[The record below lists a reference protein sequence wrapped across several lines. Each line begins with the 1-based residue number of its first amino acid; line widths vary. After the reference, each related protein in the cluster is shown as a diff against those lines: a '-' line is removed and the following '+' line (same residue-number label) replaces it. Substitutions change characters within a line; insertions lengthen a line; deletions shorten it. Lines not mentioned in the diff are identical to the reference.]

1 MDANDII
8 CCNNAMAACDVSPN
22 LPKVK
27 AIEAIIK
34 LIAEAPLA
42 GYRRPES
49 KRTGMGYLRGLAV
62 AHLVCRCQSG
72 QRRRKRRF
80 APPHQKETNVE
91 MHSERRSVLTA
102 GLGLATAGTM
112 GLLGACAPPVAS
124 KRGARTYVLVH
135 GAWHGGWVW
144 KGVAQALRTMGHE
157 VYAPSL
163 TGLGDRR
170 HLLNPTINLD
180 THADD
185 VVNLIEMEDLK
196 DIVLVGW
203 SYGGMVASE
212 VLARTTARIGAMV
225 YLDAFVP
232 ERGKALVDY
241 AGPPAE
247 RFRQAAAK
255 GQDIS
260 AIPLGV
266 FGVTDSVVIAHVTPR
281 LSLQPAQ
288 TFVQPSKALAERP
301 RIPHTYVRASGFAS
315 AGFDAFLKKFQEDPA
330 AKAVTIPTSH
340 LLMLTDPAATI
351 RLLAEAA

>member
-1 MDANDII
+1 MSVRPASTEKTL
-8 CCNNAMAACDVSPN
+8 CAAP
-22 LPKVK
+22 PKGDK
-27 AIEAIIK
+27 RGNSFRTTLSAD
-34 LIAEAPLA
+34 
-42 GYRRPES
+42 RRPWPC
-49 KRTGMGYLRGLAV
+49 
-62 AHLVCRCQSG
+62 H
-72 QRRRKRRF
+72 
-80 APPHQKETNVE
+80 
-91 MHSERRSVLTA
+91 
-102 GLGLATAGTM
+102 
-112 GLLGACAPPVAS
+112 
-124 KRGARTYVLVH
+124 
-135 GAWHGGWVW
+135 
-144 KGVAQALRTMGHE
+144 
-157 VYAPSL
+157 
-163 TGLGDRR
+163 RR
-170 HLLNPTINLD
+170 HDGSTWCLRHPSCKQAGPKN
-180 THADD
+180 
-185 VVNLIEMEDLK
+185 NLIEMEDLK

-266 FGVTDSVVIAHVTPR
+266 FGVTDPAVIAHVTPR

-315 AGFDAFLKKFQEDPA
+315 AGFDAFLKKFRKRAMNCVLDQS
-330 AKAVTIPTSH
+330 AVG
-340 LLMLTDPAATI
+340 
-351 RLLAEAA
+351 